1 MKKRNFKERL
11 IDSLISVAAMAPYAA
26 VAPVIGYF
34 GADDV
39 WHMAA
44 VAAPIFLVCFVT
56 HVAICLSLR

>member
-1 MKKRNFKERL
+1 MKKRSVKGRL
-11 IDSLISVAAMAPYAA
+11 IDALISVAAIAPYAA

-44 VAAPIFLVCFVT
+44 VAAPLFLVCFVM
-56 HVAICLSLR
+56 HVAVCLSLR